1 MTKNNEKWRK
11 KTKNVDMM
19 TKNDE
24 RHDEKWRK
32 NDDVTSGGAFR
43 LTKFVPMIGCVKFT
57 GLTLKATCKTN
68 RIK

>member
-1 MTKNNEKWRK
+1 MS
-11 KTKNVDMM
+11 
-19 TKNDE
+19 KND
-24 RHDEKWRK
+24 KK
-32 NDDVTSGGAFR
+32 NDDVTSGGGAFR